1 MNILEIVN
9 AVKKTFQID
18 EIDNVHVIEKIAEDR
33 AGIYRNVF
41 EHPEEIGQIG
51 ALTGT
56 VDGVE
61 REFVYGIA
69 NSEEIEVPCV
79 SCQVTF
85 EDMSLSECV
94 EYCFADEQPY
104 PLWHVAKVSI
114 IAIEDFKAK
123 KFKLWEHQLKAPECE
138 AAFRRLLQQGPI
150 RHVYDKFIFPT
161 PDSLA
166 INYKVIDDHSGKS
179 VDIPHQVDRMRIWNH
194 KTGQYEPFDPSLVGA
209 PRTEE
214 EARMYWSK
222 LIEELRELRG
232 KEYIDSLM
240 GV

>member
-18 EIDNVHVIEKIAEDR
+18 ENDHVHVIETIMEDR

-41 EHPEEIGQIG
+41 EQPEKIGQIG

-69 NSEEIEVPCV
+69 SNGEIEVPCV

-104 PLWHVAKVSI
+104 PQWHVAKVSI

-123 KFKLWEHQLKAPECE
+123 KF
-138 AAFRRLLQQGPI
+138 
-150 RHVYDKFIFPT
+150 
-161 PDSLA
+161 
-166 INYKVIDDHSGKS
+166 
-179 VDIPHQVDRMRIWNH
+179 
-194 KTGQYEPFDPSLVGA
+194 
-209 PRTEE
+209 
-214 EARMYWSK
+214 
-222 LIEELRELRG
+222 
-232 KEYIDSLM
+232 
-240 GV
+240 